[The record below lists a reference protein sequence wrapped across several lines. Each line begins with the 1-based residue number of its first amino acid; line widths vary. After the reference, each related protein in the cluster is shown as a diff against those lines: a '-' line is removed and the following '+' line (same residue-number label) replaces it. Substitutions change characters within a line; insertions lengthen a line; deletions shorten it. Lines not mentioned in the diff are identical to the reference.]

1 MIIEIENESK
11 PAVVAVAALSDVL
24 PRLEALVSPIQ
35 GSMKEVQGSQR
46 NPFQMLVQKARW
58 NMPDNPQQSTNFF
71 SGSYRPPPPH
81 VPPELVV
88 NFDFSAVPPE
98 RDPHEEWKRLQETSP
113 PIFWTPYGGH
123 WVVTRAED
131 IKTVQLDHERF
142 SHSVFGLIQDG
153 IGFKPL
159 SLDPPEHTPYR
170 AIIDPAFLP
179 GAIRTMENK
188 AREIAVHL
196 IESLRPRGECE
207 FMADFANILPM
218 EIFLS
223 MAGLPKSDRAML
235 ITWVHSVTHDDVVDP
250 AGCAASRR
258 KLLNYIRDALERR
271 RASPGEDLLSMVV
284 EGEINGERLS
294 HEDCMSVAY
303 LLVLGG
309 LDTVASMLGFVA
321 RTLALHPEPRRR
333 IREDRKLMPKA
344 IEELLRR
351 HGLSNTVRN
360 VTKDFDYKGVPFRK
374 GDVVQQAAVLYGLDD
389 TLFEHPMEIDL
400 DRKMPI
406 RHSAF
411 GHGPHTCPGQILA
424 RREIKVF
431 LEEWLSRIPDFCI
444 KPGTTPKMKFEGLI
458 AVNQLELAWNPNA

>member
-1 MIIEIENESK
+1 
-11 PAVVAVAALSDVL
+11 
-24 PRLEALVSPIQ
+24 
-35 GSMKEVQGSQR
+35 
-46 NPFQMLVQKARW
+46 ML
-58 NMPDNPQQSTNFF
+58 DNPPHTTNFF

-88 NFDFSAVPPE
+88 DFDFNAVPPE
-98 RDPHEEWKRLQETSP
+98 RDPHEEWKRLQEMTP

-131 IKTVQLDHERF
+131 IKTVQLDYERF
-142 SHSVFGLIQDG
+142 SHAIMGQVGGGF
-153 IGFKPL
+153 GFKPL
-159 SLDPPEHTPYR
+159 SLDPPEHTSFR
-170 AIIDPAFLP
+170 AIINPGFLP
-179 GAIRTMENK
+179 GAIRILEGR

-196 IESLRPRGECE
+196 IAELRPRGECE

-223 MAGLPKSDRAML
+223 MAGLPSSDRAML

-250 AGCAASRR
+250 ARCAASRS
-258 KLLNYIRDALERR
+258 KLFEYIADALEKR
-271 RASPGEDLLSMVV
+271 RAASGEDLLSMVV
-284 EGEINGERLS
+284 KGEINGKRLS

-321 RTLALHPEPRRR
+321 RTLALNSETRRR
-333 IREDRKLMPKA
+333 IREDRQLMPKA

-360 VTKDFDYKGVPFRK
+360 VTKDFDYKGIPFRK
-374 GDVVQQAAVLYGLDD
+374 GDIVQQVGVLYGLDD
-389 TLFEHPMEIDL
+389 ALVAHPMEIDL
-400 DRKMPI
+400 DRKTPI
-406 RHSAF
+406 PHSAF

-431 LEEWLSRIPDFCI
+431 LEEWLSRIPDFRI
-444 KPGTTPKMKFEGLI
+444 KPGTTPKMKFEGLL
-458 AVNQLELAWNPNA
+458 AVQRLELAWDPNA